1 MMIKYRVHEVAKDFN
16 LPCEDILGILSTYCE
31 GEKKKMTALEENELD
46 IIFDKLTQD
55 NAVKSFK
62 KYFRICFIVR

>member
-1 MMIKYRVHEVAKDFN
+1 MMIKYRVHEVAKDFS

-55 NAVKSFK
+55 NAVKSYK
-62 KYFRICFIVR
+62 